1 MNPSVPLLP
10 AGFEDLTCH
19 VEYWARETIEQ
30 RIHARATAS
39 MSEIRAFYDAMTGRA
54 EAALQYVE
62 QFPLQQMPDDAAR
75 LFRLVLALGQAH
87 VAVEIHGQPRAPGT
101 PYPSGIRILRGP
113 APFG

>member
-1 MNPSVPLLP
+1 MNPPNALLP
-10 AGFEDLTCH
+10 PGFEDL
-19 VEYWARETIEQ
+19 VPFVDYWAGETTQE

-39 MSEIRAFYDAMTGRA
+39 METIRAFYDAMTERA

-62 QFPLQQMPDDAAR
+62 QFPLNQMPEDAAR
-75 LFRLVLALGQAH
+75 LYRLVLALGQAH

-101 PYPSGIRILRGP
+101 PYPTGIRILRGP